1 MNRAIWKLV
10 IASLSLV
17 VLACAARSS
26 STSFGDTPTGRP
38 SVTVEVRN
46 QNFYPARIYAYQAGT
61 RRRLGEVQAHQTTS
75 FSFEWSLTEIRFLID
90 FLAAGCIIS
99 SRMTVGGDDDNLLLI
114 IDPSDN
120 RRAHQDLC
128 RR

>member
-1 MNRAIWKLV
+1 MNRVISQLV

-17 VLACAARSS
+17 VAACAARSS
-26 STSFGDTPTGRP
+26 STAFEDTPTGRP

-46 QNFYPARIYAYQAGT
+46 QNFYPARIYAYRSGA

-75 FSFEWSLTEIRFLID
+75 FSFEWELNDIRFLID

-99 SRMTVGGDDDNLLLI
+99 QRLTVGDDDNLLLI
-114 IDPSDN
+114 IQPGDN
-120 RRAHQDLC
+120 RRAHQDIC

>member
-17 VLACAARSS
+17 VPACAARSS
-26 STSFGDTPTGRP
+26 STTFDDTRTGR
-38 SVTVEVRN
+38 SNVTVEVRN
-46 QNFYPARIYAYQAGT
+46 QNFYPARIYTYRSGA

-75 FSFEWSLTEIRFLID
+75 FSFEWSLSDIRFLID

-99 SRMTVGGDDDNLLLI
+99 HRLTVGNDDNLLLI
-114 IDPSDN
+114 IEPDDN
-120 RRAHQDLC
+120 RRAHQDVC